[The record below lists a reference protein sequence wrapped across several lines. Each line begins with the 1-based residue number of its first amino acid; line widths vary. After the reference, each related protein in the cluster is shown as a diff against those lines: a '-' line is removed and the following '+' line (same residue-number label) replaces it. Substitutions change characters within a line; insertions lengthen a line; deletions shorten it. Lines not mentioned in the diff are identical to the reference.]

1 MTRKKETTM
10 GACGFFGTPHMHP
23 HMHPHILLQVSKDIP
38 ASGVLTVITDEK
50 GPVPTLVAAATEK
63 L

>member
-10 GACGFFGTPHMHP
+10 STCGFFGTPHT
-23 HMHPHILLQVSKDIP
+23 HPHILLQVSKDIP

>member
-10 GACGFFGTPHMHP
+10 GACGFFGTPHT
-23 HMHPHILLQVSKDIP
+23 HPHILLQASKDVP
-38 ASGVLTVITDEK
+38 ASGVLTVITYEK
-50 GPVPTLVAAATEK
+50 GPVPALVAAATEK

>member
-1 MTRKKETTM
+1 MS
-10 GACGFFGTPHMHP
+10 ACGFFGTPHT
-23 HMHPHILLQVSKDIP
+23 HPHILLQVSKDIP